1 MIRVTDTTILA
12 FTKLRARKIR
22 TIITILL
29 ASLLF
34 GMLIAA
40 SLVMTGA
47 FRSVDTFRQDGLTS
61 RHIVNVNKAINDP
74 SVLSKLLR
82 DPALIA
88 EAKKRYETLVK
99 EKTDEAKKLNITY
112 TQASDQPP
120 YTIGSDGTERLA
132 INDQNGIVHDLLK
145 EKFSNEPA
153 FDDAKLKT
161 IAERYHATKLF
172 TSENDTITR
181 NASLEVLKDN
191 KEVFYDQTDE
201 AALNKNHEQQIIDG
215 GQMTLTPED
224 ITKPFM
230 LPNNGG
236 WKPNGASLPIILP
249 QNNIEQLLGLAQL
262 PDNATT
268 HQKLDRLKTIRER
281 AVNLT
286 FRACYRNSESKAL
299 VQQTIQQQKDIK
311 ANEGKKE
318 YEKPARIYALPG
330 PTTCE
335 NPVVTSDTRTADE
348 KKTDANQEIF
358 DDRFKKDEKPT
369 SYFVSFQIVGISP
382 VVATQND
389 PANDQSN
396 TQSRNVND
404 VINNL
409 LATTGIGQVI
419 PEELYNQLPDK
430 TKYSDLFTYDPMYL
444 FGNEDNKQR
453 YVEFANSS
461 DAQKFI
467 DEQSCTVQRDSTCKP
482 SGREYQATLAF
493 SNSAALDDMQR
504 LARQWFS
511 YLIFGVIILAAIVMW
526 ITIGRTIADG
536 RHETAIFRAIG
547 FKRLDIAMIYIL
559 YTVILSLLVA
569 VFAACIGWIGAY
581 SIDNYFAPELTAHAQ
596 YGFGGLDLSK
606 EVSLIG
612 FNWQQLSLILVACF
626 ATGMLSILLPLV
638 RNVRRSPIRDMRK
651 E

>member
-1 MIRVTDTTILA
+1 MIKITDATLLA

-61 RHIVNVNKAINDP
+61 RHIVNINKAINDP
-74 SVLSKLLR
+74 LVLSRLLR

-88 EAKKRYETLVK
+88 EAKKRYETLVS
-99 EKTDEAKKLNITY
+99 EKTDGAKKLNVTY
-112 TQASDQPP
+112 TQVSDQPP
-120 YTIGSDGTERLA
+120 YVIGSDGTERLA

-153 FDDAKLKT
+153 FNDVKLKM

-172 TSENDTITR
+172 ASENDTITR

-191 KEVFYDQTDE
+191 KEIFYDQTDE
-201 AALNKNHEQQIIDG
+201 ATVNKNYEQQIIDG
-215 GQMTLTPED
+215 GQMVLAPQD

-230 LPNNGG
+230 LPDNSN

-249 QNNIEQLLGLAQL
+249 QNNIEQLLGLTQL

-268 HQKLDRLKTIRER
+268 YQKLDRLKTIRER

-286 FRACYRNSESKAL
+286 FQACYRNSESKAL

-311 ANEGKKE
+311 ANEGKKD
-318 YEKPARIYALPG
+318 YEKPTRIYALPD
-330 PTTCE
+330 PATCE

-358 DDRFKKDEKPT
+358 DNKFKEDEKPT
-369 SYFVSFQIVGISP
+369 SYFVSFQIVGVSP
-382 VVATQND
+382 AVATQND
-389 PANDQSN
+389 PTNDQSN
-396 TQSRNVND
+396 AQSRNVND

-430 TKYSDLFTYDPMYL
+430 TQYSNLFTYDPMYL

-467 DEQSCTVQRDSTCKP
+467 DEQSCKVQRDSTCQP
-482 SGREYQATLAF
+482 AGREYQATLAF

-504 LARQWFS
+504 LAWQWFD
-511 YLIFGVIILAAIVMW
+511 YLIFGVITLAAIVMW
-526 ITIGRTIADG
+526 ITIGRTVADG
-536 RHETAIFRAIG
+536 RHETAVFRAIG
-547 FKRLDIAMIYIL
+547 FKRLDIAVIYIL

-569 VFAACIGWIGAY
+569 VFAACIGWTGAY
-581 SIDNYFAPELTAHAQ
+581 SIDKYFALELTAQAQ

-606 EVSLIG
+606 EVRLIG
-612 FNWQQLSLILVACF
+612 FNWQQLSIILIACF
-626 ATGMLSILLPLV
+626 ATGMLSMLLPLV
-638 RNVRRSPIRDMRK
+638 RNVRRSPIRDMR
-651 E
+651 EE